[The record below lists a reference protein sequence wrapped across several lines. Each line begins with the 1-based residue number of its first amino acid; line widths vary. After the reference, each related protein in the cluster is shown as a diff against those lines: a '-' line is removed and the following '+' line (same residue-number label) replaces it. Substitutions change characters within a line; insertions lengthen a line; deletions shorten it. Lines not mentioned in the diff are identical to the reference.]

1 MKHRWPGRQKA
12 ALTTGT
18 QIAMKLLSNSLRILC
33 ALTQLTLVMGC
44 ASTPPAPPAESL
56 LLAAGFKTVVA
67 NTARQLQHLPTLP
80 TGQVTVVT
88 QTGKNYYVYPDLAKN
103 QIYVGTDKQY
113 QAYLKLRQQ
122 NNLPNVNPE
131 AAYFK
136 QDAAMRNATVRD
148 ESAPWEMWPSFN
160 GLGWE

>member
-1 MKHRWPGRQKA
+1 M
-12 ALTTGT
+12 
-18 QIAMKLLSNSLRILC
+18 AMKLFSNFVRVFSTLAPL
-33 ALTQLTLVMGC
+33 ALVVGC

-67 NTARQLQHLPTLP
+67 STAKQLQHLPTLP
-80 TGQVTVVT
+80 AGQVTVVT

-113 QAYLKLRQQ
+113 QTYLKLRQQ
-122 NNLPNVNPE
+122 NNLPNVNAE

-136 QDAAMRNATVRD
+136 QDAAMKNATVRD
-148 ESAPWEMWPSFN
+148 ESAPWLLWPDFD

>member
-1 MKHRWPGRQKA
+1 MKHRQLGRQKA

-18 QIAMKLLSNSLRILC
+18 QTTMKLLSNSLRILC
-33 ALTQLTLVMGC
+33 ALTLLALVVGC
-44 ASTPPAPPAESL
+44 ASTPPAPPAETL

-67 NTARQLQHLPTLP
+67 STDKQLQHLPTLP
-80 TGQVTVVT
+80 AAQVTVVT

-122 NNLPNVNPE
+122 NNLPNINPE

-136 QDAAMRNATVRD
+136 QDAAMRSATVRD
-148 ESAPWEMWPSFN
+148 DSVPWEMWPSFN

>member
-1 MKHRWPGRQKA
+1 M
-12 ALTTGT
+12 
-18 QIAMKLLSNSLRILC
+18 AMKLFSNFVKVLS
-33 ALTQLTLVMGC
+33 ALAPLALVVGC

-67 NTARQLQHLPTLP
+67 STAKQLQHLPTLP
-80 TGQVTVVT
+80 AGQVTVVT

-122 NNLPNVNPE
+122 NNLPNVNAE

-136 QDAAMRNATVRD
+136 QDAAMKNATVRD
-148 ESAPWEMWPSFN
+148 ESAPWLLWPDFD

>member
-1 MKHRWPGRQKA
+1 MAIKLFSNSVKVLR
-12 ALTTGT
+12 ALT
-18 QIAMKLLSNSLRILC
+18 LL
-33 ALTQLTLVMGC
+33 ALVAGC
-44 ASTPPAPPAESL
+44 ASTPPAPPAEGL

-67 NTARQLQHLPTLP
+67 STAKQLQHLPTLP
-80 TGQVTVVT
+80 ASQVTVVT
-88 QTGKNYYVYPDLAKN
+88 QTGKNFYVYPDPAKN

-113 QAYLKLRQQ
+113 QAYLKLLQQ

-136 QDAAMRNATVRD
+136 QDAAMRSATVRD
-148 ESAPWEMWPSFN
+148 ESAPWLLWPDFN